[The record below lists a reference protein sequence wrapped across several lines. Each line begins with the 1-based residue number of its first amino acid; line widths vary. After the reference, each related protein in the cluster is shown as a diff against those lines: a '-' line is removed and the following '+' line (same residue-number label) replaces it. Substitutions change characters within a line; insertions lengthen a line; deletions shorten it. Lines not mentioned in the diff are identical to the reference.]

1 MASMSF
7 NVYTSPFSLRSERT
21 RSRLSIDGA
30 NAVSLRTYIQ
40 SPELFLA
47 PGPPEGNGERKLLH
61 STGAPTGYVLVT
73 DYSSGDAGVHYV
85 RAAENG
91 PFLSVHIINQEDELR
106 TAPHAREWE
115 RFVLEPGSSSNLSA
129 RDAAVASL
137 HANGYAV
144 LRHMLSPSEASRLK
158 AHVSAEEN
166 LQGAACESGGQLPGG
181 GRTNKRLGNLTGIRG
196 GADLVA
202 AAVDPLLHDVL
213 YEYLGE
219 GFRCATWNSN
229 TLNAGNTP
237 DGPSGLGWH
246 VDYPYHDIHAAGTM
260 RSTGQPALGVQVLW
274 LLDEF
279 RADNGGTMFC
289 PGSHVADGCP
299 SGITPGGSEVPPAA
313 MVFGSPPEP
322 AGTVLI
328 AHSAWWHRQTNNT
341 TTTSRAALLGNY
353 TPGWVVAKDG
363 MERQWAASHVA
374 LDPDLPNGWFRE
386 AFKRLWLG
394 PLGRGLFN

>member
-1 MASMSF
+1 
-7 NVYTSPFSLRSERT
+7 
-21 RSRLSIDGA
+21 
-30 NAVSLRTYIQ
+30 
-40 SPELFLA
+40 
-47 PGPPEGNGERKLLH
+47 
-61 STGAPTGYVLVT
+61 
-73 DYSSGDAGVHYV
+73 
-85 RAAENG
+85 
-91 PFLSVHIINQEDELR
+91 
-106 TAPHAREWE
+106 
-115 RFVLEPGSSSNLSA
+115 
-129 RDAAVASL
+129 
-137 HANGYAV
+137 
-144 LRHMLSPSEASRLK
+144 
-158 AHVSAEEN
+158 
-166 LQGAACESGGQLPGG
+166 
-181 GRTNKRLGNLTGIRG
+181 
-196 GADLVA
+196 
-202 AAVDPLLHDVL
+202 
-213 YEYLGE
+213 
-219 GFRCATWNSN
+219 
-229 TLNAGNTP
+229 
-237 DGPSGLGWH
+237 
-246 VDYPYHDIHAAGTM
+246 M

-279 RADNGGTMFC
+279 RADNGGTMFL

-341 TTTSRAALLGNY
+341 TSTSRAALLGNY